1 MSIYELNLTI
11 IDLHYTLSL
20 SPQQIFTHLQEIYT
34 IEYITHIIEI
44 SKDKTEFM
52 KIVNNAF
59 ISV

>member
-1 MSIYELNLTI
+1 MSMNELNLLI
-11 IDLHYTLSL
+11 IDLHYTLSM
-20 SPQQIFTHLQEIYT
+20 SPQNIYEHLQEIYT

-52 KIVNNAF
+52 KIANNAF